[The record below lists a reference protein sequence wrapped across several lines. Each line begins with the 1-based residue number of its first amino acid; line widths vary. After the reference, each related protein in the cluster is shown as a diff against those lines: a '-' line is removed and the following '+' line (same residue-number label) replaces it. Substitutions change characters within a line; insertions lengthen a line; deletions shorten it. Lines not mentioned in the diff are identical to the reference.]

1 MLWHSFFGENDGRT
15 SWGRE
20 CIQPDPW
27 SSFRC
32 RLCRRMLSP
41 SLGTNCNNTCHV
53 RARWFTGDPTT
64 VRKRKR
70 QHAPCKVG
78 IAVQQSAM
86 LETTCPREDGGNRVG
101 RSGVSFLMLT
111 KTATQ
116 WHSRLCSENADILG
130 RTTFILIV
138 FKPVVTCHGAVR
150 SFRFD
155 GLSIG
160 THQHGCHQTQR
171 SVT

>member
-1 MLWHSFFGENDGRT
+1 MLWHGLFRENDCRT

-32 RLCRRMLSP
+32 RSCRRMPSP
-41 SLGTNCNNTCHV
+41 SLDTNCNNSTSHEACHV
-53 RARWFTGDPTT
+53 RERWWLTT
-64 VRKRKR
+64 KKRKK

-86 LETTCPREDGGNRVG
+86 LETTCPREDGCYGVG

-116 WHSRLCSENADILG
+116 SQTWLCSKYADILG
-130 RTTFILIV
+130 RTMFAV
-138 FKPVVTCHGAVR
+138 FKPVVTCHGAVC

-160 THQHGCHQTQR
+160 THQHGCHETQR